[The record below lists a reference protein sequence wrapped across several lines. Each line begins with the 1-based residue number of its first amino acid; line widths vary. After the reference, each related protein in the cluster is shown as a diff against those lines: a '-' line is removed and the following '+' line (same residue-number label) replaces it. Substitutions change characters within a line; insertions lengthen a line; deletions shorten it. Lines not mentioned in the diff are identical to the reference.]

1 MAIPIFDAVIENS
14 QDGIYALSLVEYPAT
29 EVQWQTF
36 SKDEKKRFEKF
47 EVANEEKH
55 NFICPIMVA
64 DTPIYRYDEN
74 FGEYYLRFSKETCEK
89 MARNLLRSGAQNNFD
104 TEHSEVYLDF
114 GSVETQEV
122 FLKDVDKGINP
133 VGFEEVPNGSLMGI
147 FHVNSIDIW
156 QDIKAGKYKGISLA
170 GWFDYKEAFSK
181 TANQDEQEVLDLLNK
196 IENKLKNKKE

>member
-36 SKDEKKRFEKF
+36 SKDEKKHLEKF
-47 EVANEEKH
+47 EVVNEEKH

-64 DTPIYRYDEN
+64 ATPIYRYDEN
-74 FGEYYLRFSKETCEK
+74 FGEYYLRFSKEVCEK
-89 MARNLLRSGAQNNFD
+89 MARNMLRNGGQNNFD

-122 FLKDVDKGINP
+122 FLKDVLEFLFGARAADISDLQKQRDWKDTGIP
-133 VGFEEVPNGSLMGI
+133 F
-147 FHVNSIDIW
+147 
-156 QDIKAGKYKGISLA
+156 
-170 GWFDYKEAFSK
+170 
-181 TANQDEQEVLDLLNK
+181 T
-196 IENKLKNKKE
+196 